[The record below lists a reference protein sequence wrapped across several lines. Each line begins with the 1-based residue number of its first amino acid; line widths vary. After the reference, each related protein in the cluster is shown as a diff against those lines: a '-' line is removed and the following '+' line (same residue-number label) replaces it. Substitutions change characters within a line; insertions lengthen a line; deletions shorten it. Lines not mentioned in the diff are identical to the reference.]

1 MKESMPTRE
10 NQMDLQSVL
19 LNYYRQKVSTRAS
32 ELWDKLNL
40 NITVDKKKG
49 QNNTF
54 CPFFLTIRTINFIFL
69 AYIKKK

>member
-1 MKESMPTRE
+1 MTESIPTRE

-49 QNNTF
+49 AKQHILPLF
-54 CPFFLTIRTINFIFL
+54 S
-69 AYIKKK
+69 